1 MFIQP
6 SFKLMFSTCLVAAM
20 GTAVLHGQDATATSS
35 STPVAYVFVSSAPAQ
50 GHPNVVHVYGISESG
65 QIEHVTGSPFPAND
79 NVLAVAGGKLYGIN
93 QSRTDID
100 GYAIAA
106 DSALHAVGSTDYAS
120 YNPSGCGAAGWIFA
134 DRTGADLYAMNFD
147 GDCSNNT
154 MQSFRVQASGEL
166 TYLGSAEGGAGSFS
180 GVYLPLTFVG
190 DNKFGYEAVNDNCMY
205 YTTWAFQ
212 RTTNGDL
219 VSINTSATMP
229 PPPAGY
235 NIYIPMFSAAA
246 PSNYVAVAME
256 AAVPPGCS
264 QGVPIQIG
272 SFTADTQGNLSSTNT
287 STEMPDTAIT
297 SVEDMKISPA
307 GNLLAV
313 GGTGGLQVF
322 HFNGAHPPTHFT
334 DVLTKDSV
342 SQMFW
347 DNANHLYA
355 LSPSTGKLR
364 IYTITASSVTEAKG
378 SPYAIANPLN
388 IAVQS
393 R

>member
-1 MFIQP
+1 MSIQQ
-6 SFKLMFSTCLVAAM
+6 SFKLLLCLCLVAVMRAPM
-20 GTAVLHGQDATATSS
+20 AHGQEAAATSS
-35 STPVAYVFVSSAPAQ
+35 SMPVAYVFVSSATAA
-50 GHPNVVHVYGISESG
+50 GHPNVVHVYGISASG
-65 QIEHVTGSPFPAND
+65 QIEHVTGSPFPADD

-93 QSRTDID
+93 QSKTNID
-100 GYAIAA
+100 GYTIEATG
-106 DSALHAVGSTDYAS
+106 ALHAIGSTDYAS
-120 YNPSGCGAAGWIFA
+120 YNPSGCGAAGWIFP

-154 MQSFRVQASGEL
+154 MQSFRMEASGDL
-166 TYLGSAEGGAGSFS
+166 TYLGSAQGGAGSFS
-180 GVYLPLTFVG
+180 GVYLPLSFIG
-190 DNKFGYEAVNDNCMY
+190 DNKIGYEAVNDDCMY
-205 YTTWAFQ
+205 YTTWAFE

-219 VSINTSATMP
+219 DSIDTSAPMP
-229 PPPAGY
+229 PPPPGY

-246 PSNYVAVAME
+246 PSNYIAIAMD

-264 QGVPIQIG
+264 QGVPVQIG
-272 SFTADTQGNLSSTNT
+272 SFTSDAQGNLSSTNT
-287 STEMPDTAIT
+287 WEDMPDTAIT
-297 SVEDMKISPA
+297 SVQDMKISPA

-322 HFNGAHPPTHFT
+322 HFNGAHPPTHYT
-334 DVLTKDSV
+334 GALTKDPV

-364 IYTITASSVTEAKG
+364 IYTITATSLSEAKG
-378 SPYAIANPLN
+378 SPYAIANPLY
-388 IAVQS
+388 IAVQP

>member
-1 MFIQP
+1 MF
-6 SFKLMFSTCLVAAM
+6 FFFFSSRRRHTRSLR
-20 GTAVLHGQDATATSS
+20 DWSS
-35 STPVAYVFVSSAPAQ
+35 DVCSS
-50 GHPNVVHVYGISESG
+50 
-65 QIEHVTGSPFPAND
+65 
-79 NVLAVAGGKLYGIN
+79 
-93 QSRTDID
+93 
-100 GYAIAA
+100 
-106 DSALHAVGSTDYAS
+106 
-120 YNPSGCGAAGWIFA
+120 
-134 DRTGADLYAMNFD
+134 DL
-147 GDCSNNT
+147 
-154 MQSFRVQASGEL
+154 
-166 TYLGSAEGGAGSFS
+166 
-180 GVYLPLTFVG
+180 
-190 DNKFGYEAVNDNCMY
+190 
-205 YTTWAFQ
+205 
-212 RTTNGDL
+212 
-219 VSINTSATMP
+219 
-229 PPPAGY
+229 
-235 NIYIPMFSAAA
+235 AAA